1 MKRYL
6 YPALFAL
13 MVALILVTAGCASAP
28 AVSTVTAVPV
38 VKECP
43 VPSLPAKPDLPIGE
57 LKAGA
62 PVEVTTAAYGESLNV
77 CIKRVQALEA
87 LFEGYRHD

>member
-43 VPSLPAKPDLPIGE
+43 VPTLPAKPDLPIGE
-57 LKAGA
+57 LKTGA
-62 PVEVTTAAYGESLNV
+62 PVEATTAAYGESLNV
-77 CIKRVQALEA
+77 CIQRVRALEIM
-87 LFEGYRHD
+87 FEGYRND